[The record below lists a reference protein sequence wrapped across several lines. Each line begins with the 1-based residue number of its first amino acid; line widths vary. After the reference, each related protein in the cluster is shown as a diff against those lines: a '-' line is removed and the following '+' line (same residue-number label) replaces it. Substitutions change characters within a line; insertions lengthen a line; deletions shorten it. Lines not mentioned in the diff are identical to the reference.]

1 MSNDINELRS
11 VLFDTLRG
19 LKSGALD
26 IDRAKTMSDVAQTII
41 NTAKVEIDHIR
52 IAGGNSSFI
61 ATNPEIQSGQNRE
74 SIKTMTG
81 TKTITNLH
89 GIVVTRHKMEG

>member
-11 VLFDTLRG
+11 VLFDTLHG
-19 LKSGALD
+19 LKSGTLD

-61 ATNPEIQSGQNRE
+61 ATNLEIESGPNPK
-74 SIKTMTG
+74 SIKTTTG
-81 TKTITNLH
+81 TKTITNLN